1 MFLKLVASNSFWLAA
16 VALAL
21 GTSVVAPAFAEAD
34 AAALAKKLSNPV
46 AALSSVPLQL
56 NASVAKVTKFGSQL
70 ASMGGGLRY
79 WVESPDSGPQG
90 LALRLA
96 LTLLFPK

>member
-16 VALAL
+16 VALA
-21 GTSVVAPAFAEAD
+21 
-34 AAALAKKLSNPV
+34 KKLSHPV

-56 NASVAKVTKFGSQL
+56 NAGVAKVTKFGSQL

-90 LALRLA
+90 LALRPA